1 MNRLNG
7 SYQEFTRKAQQIFE
21 KRGWEQFA
29 SESTLNGEFLLFT
42 RNETLHLVYCLPF
55 EMYVTT
61 IEIQICDA
69 AQIRLG
75 AKSSS
80 VLAPHRFSQAAIDYA
95 EYLGIELLEV
105 LLD

>member
-1 MNRLNG
+1 MNRFSE
-7 SYQEFTRKAQQIFE
+7 SYQEFMRKAQQIFE

-42 RNETLHLVYCLPF
+42 RNGALHLVYCLPC

-61 IEIQICDA
+61 IEIQICCA
-69 AQIRLG
+69 AQSRFR

-80 VLAPHRFSQAAIDYA
+80 VLAPNRFSPAAIHTA
-95 EYLGIELLEV
+95 ESLGIEWLAV
-105 LLD
+105 